1 MEYKYDDV
9 DKIIDFK
16 TWDNRK
22 KINELFRIDTYM
34 YTNMGIDSTKTER
47 DNAKKKSRYIY
58 RAIQKIDP
66 VVGKELI
73 HFMDK

>member
-9 DKIIDFK
+9 DKIIEFK

-47 DNAKKKSRYIY
+47 DNAKRKSRYIY
-58 RAIQKIDP
+58 RAIKNLDLYL
-66 VVGKELI
+66 GAFLLKANEE
-73 HFMDK
+73 

>member
-9 DKIIDFK
+9 DKIIEFK

-47 DNAKKKSRYIY
+47 DNAKREI
-58 RAIQKIDP
+58 
-66 VVGKELI
+66 
-73 HFMDK
+73 

>member
-9 DKIIDFK
+9 DKIIEFK

-47 DNAKKKSRYIY
+47 DNAKRKSRYIY
-58 RAIQKIDP
+58 KAIYIF
-66 VVGKELI
+66 L
-73 HFMDK
+73 